1 MRTKSHHPWSWLAD
15 TTRMA
20 TDDEELAVGRG
31 ENRARRPVDGREAI
45 LVLHLVSAKPA
56 PSPTTP
62 ICSQDWPA
70 AANSPQDLHPP
81 PVQHAGLRPS
91 RCRGQQQPDLPTAV
105 LPPSSPFA
113 AGAEQTVSLQ
123 QGDLRGRDG
132 AQGRPDHA
140 V

>member
-1 MRTKSHHPWSWLAD
+1 MT
-15 TTRMA
+15 

-62 ICSQDWPA
+62 ICTQGLPA
-70 AANSPQDLHPP
+70 AANAPQDLHPP
-81 PVQHAGLRPS
+81 PVQPAGLLPS

-105 LPPSSPFA
+105 LPLSSPFA

-123 QGDLRGRDG
+123 QGDVRGRDG
-132 AQGRPDHA
+132 TQGRRDHA